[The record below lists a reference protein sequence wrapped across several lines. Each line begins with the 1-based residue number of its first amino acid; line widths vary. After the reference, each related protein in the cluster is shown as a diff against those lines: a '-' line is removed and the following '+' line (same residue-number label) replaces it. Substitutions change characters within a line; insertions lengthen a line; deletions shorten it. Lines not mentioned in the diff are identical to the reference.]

1 MLSRNLRNPERM
13 ARPTP
18 ATPAEQARARILAAV
33 RALPRGRVAAYG
45 QVAERAGLPGRARL
59 VGRVLARSTPA
70 MKLPWHRVMRA
81 GGRLAFPEGSALH
94 AEQVRRLRAEGVEVR
109 AGRVAATH
117 FVGAPDLD
125 AALWAPR

>member
-1 MLSRNLRNPERM
+1 MLSRNLGTPERM

-18 ATPAEQARARILAAV
+18 ATPADEARARILAAV

-59 VGRVLARSTPA
+59 VGRVLAQSTPA

-81 GGRLAFPEGSALH
+81 GGRLAFPEGSTLY

-109 AGRVAATH
+109 AGRVAAVH